1 MFCFHVC
8 ICVPSAQRGQKK
20 VSDNPGTGCYNPR
33 CGCGELKLHPSSVI
47 ATSAFNPLSDLSIP
61 FYGFFLYFLI
71 HGFLIWLFSHA
82 GLFI

>member
-1 MFCFHVC
+1 MFGLHVC

-20 VSDNPGTGCYNPR
+20 VSDNPGTGCYDPR

-47 ATSAFNPLSDLSIP
+47 ATSAFNHLVISL
-61 FYGFFLYFLI
+61 FYSMDSFCIFLI